1 MSHGFPMATLSVTQL
16 LHVDALLFSL
26 WLFYI
31 KSKSAQTKT
40 LEGSPRL
47 SFSWLLVKQ
56 ERLLELEPWPP
67 PEEHAGQLTH
77 PFRKLDVIASQHS
90 SDAQV
95 QRVGGTPCP
104 ESWATTVLFSWPR
117 DTRTPRGARFEDLDP
132 CQDLSTCSQGPA
144 VLELQTKDTLGR
156 PL

>member
-1 MSHGFPMATLSVTQL
+1 MATLSVTQL

-56 ERLLELEPWPP
+56 ERLLELDPWPP

-104 ESWATTVLFSWPR
+104 ES
-117 DTRTPRGARFEDLDP
+117 
-132 CQDLSTCSQGPA
+132 
-144 VLELQTKDTLGR
+144 
-156 PL
+156 